1 MPGRSILSPFGERT
15 RAGRDDAQLVS
26 RGVVVESGPQ
36 LRARQALRAAERLS
50 RAVVDG
56 LEEGVMVTD
65 AELRPVSWNAS
76 ALRILGVS
84 AEQLAAEGL
93 IGGSAGS
100 LRYGDGKPVTTGD
113 NPPSRA
119 LRQGAPVRATLR
131 RTPPQG
137 TERWITVLA
146 RPIGGAHGTSRQG
159 VVCTFADVTSSVE
172 AERRLREERDRAQR
186 YLEVASTLV
195 VVLDSQG
202 RVELINRQGCELLGF
217 EERELLGRD
226 WLEMVVPTEDRLDAR
241 LAFLRL
247 VSGVEPPGET
257 LETFVRTKTAET
269 RKIAWRN
276 AVLRDAEGTII
287 SVLRSGEDV
296 TARREAEAQVTFLA
310 YHDRLT
316 GLPNRA
322 LLEEQLTRDL
332 TRARRSGAPVALL
345 YFDLDNFKLV
355 NDSFGHTAGDEV
367 LRETALR
374 VSELTRT
381 GDVLARQ
388 GGDEFLLLLDCS
400 AATAAAAADGDA
412 PVTDPRAIAQIA
424 GDRIAAAL
432 ERPFEVSG
440 AEFHVG
446 ASIGV
451 ALFPEHADDQEALF
465 KAADAAMYQAKRAGG
480 GTVAFYEPRESDAR
494 QRLSL
499 TTRLRRAIDD
509 GELRLHYQPIVAVAD
524 GRLDALE
531 ALVRWEDPDEGLI
544 PPGAFIPVAEETG
557 LIDGIGA
564 WVVEALCQQAVTW
577 AAEGFAPRLNFNLS
591 PRQLRRTDLVSSIAA
606 RIASHRL
613 DPGQFCAELT
623 ETALLSDAR
632 RQRSLLTELNEAGL
646 AIAIDDFGAGHS
658 SLGRLRDLP
667 VQVLK
672 VDRSFLRRVPD
683 DAGSASIV
691 AAILDLGRALGMTTV
706 VEGVEEQEQLDFLRS
721 HGCPLVQGFLLGRPV
736 PPDELMRSLP
746 ATAAAAAKGVVL

>member
-1 MPGRSILSPFGERT
+1 MAGRRILAPFGERA
-15 RAGRDDAQLVS
+15 RDGRDDATQLVS

-36 LRARQALRAAERLS
+36 HRARQALRAAERLS

-56 LEEGVMVTD
+56 LEEGVVVTD
-65 AELRPVSWNAS
+65 AELLPLSWNAS
-76 ALRILGVS
+76 ALRILGCD
-84 AEQLAAEGL
+84 ADQLRAGGLAAPE
-93 IGGSAGS
+93 IGA
-100 LRYGDGKPVTTGD
+100 LRYGDGRPVTARD
-113 NPPSRA
+113 NPPTRA
-119 LRQGAPVRATLR
+119 LRQGGPVRATLR
-131 RTPPQG
+131 RTPAG
-137 TERWITVLA
+137 GSAERWITVLA
-146 RPIGGAHGTSRQG
+146 RPIGGAHGSARQG

-195 VVLDSQG
+195 VVLDAQG

-217 EERELLGRD
+217 EEDELLGRD
-226 WLEMVVPTEDRLDAR
+226 WLEAVVPTEDRLDAR

-257 LETFVRTKTAET
+257 LETFVRTKAGDG

-276 AVLRDAEGTII
+276 AVLRDAEGTIV

-296 TARREAEAQVTFLA
+296 TARREAEAQVTYLA

-367 LRETALR
+367 LRETAIR

-400 AATAAAAADGDA
+400 GDDPHEAAE
-412 PVTDPRAIAQIA
+412 IA
-424 GDRIAAAL
+424 GARIAAAL
-432 ERPFEVSG
+432 ERPFEISG

-451 ALFPEHADDQEALF
+451 ALCPDHGEDPESLL
-465 KAADAAMYQAKRAGG
+465 KCADAAMYQAKRTGG
-480 GTVAFYEPRESDAR
+480 GTVAFYEPHASDAR

-499 TTRLRRAIDD
+499 TTRLRRAIDE
-509 GELRLHYQPIVAVAD
+509 GELRLHYQPIVRVAD
-524 GRLDALE
+524 GSLDALE
-531 ALVRWEDPDEGLI
+531 ALVRWEDPEEGLVA
-544 PPGAFIPVAEETG
+544 PGAFIPVAEETG

-564 WVVEALCQQAVTW
+564 WVVEALCVQAATW
-577 AAEGFAPRLNFNLS
+577 GAEGFRPRLNFNLS
-591 PRQLRRTDLVSSIAA
+591 PRQLRRGDLVGSIAA

-613 DPGQFCAELT
+613 DPAQFCAELT

-646 AIAIDDFGAGHS
+646 SIAIDDFGSGHS
-658 SLGRLRDLP
+658 SLARLRDLP

-683 DAGSASIV
+683 DAGSTAIV
-691 AAILDLGRALGMTTV
+691 AAILDLARALGMTTV
-706 VEGVEEQEQLDFLRS
+706 VEGVETAEQLELLRA
-721 HGCPLVQGFLLGRPV
+721 HGCPLAQGFLLGRPV
-736 PPDELMRSLP
+736 PADELSGVRS
-746 ATAAAAAKGVVL
+746 

>member
-1 MPGRSILSPFGERT
+1 MLGRSILSPFGERT

-56 LEEGVMVTD
+56 LEEGVLVID
-65 AELRPVSWNAS
+65 AALRPVSWNAS

-93 IGGSAGS
+93 IAGSAGA
-100 LRYGDGKPVTTGD
+100 LRYGDGKPVTAGD
-113 NPPSRA
+113 NPPARA

-131 RTPPQG
+131 RTPSAG
-137 TERWITVLA
+137 SERWITMLA

-257 LETFVRTKTAET
+257 LETFVRTKNAET

-316 GLPNRA
+316 GLPNRT

-400 AATAAAAADGDA
+400 AAGAEPGAA
-412 PVTDPRAIAQIA
+412 VTDPRAVAQIA

-451 ALFPEHADDQEALF
+451 ALFPEHADDQESLF

-499 TTRLRRAIDD
+499 TTRLRRAIDE
-509 GELRLHYQPIVAVAD
+509 GALRLHYQPIVRVSD
-524 GRLDALE
+524 GSLDALE

-564 WVVEALCQQAVTW
+564 WVVEALCEQAVAW
-577 AAEGFAPRLNFNLS
+577 KAEGFAPRLNFNLS
-591 PRQLRRTDLVSSIAA
+591 PRQLRRADLVSSIAA
-606 RIASHRL
+606 QIASHGL
-613 DPGQFCAELT
+613 EPDQFCAELT

-632 RQRSLLTELNEAGL
+632 RQRSLLTELKEAGL

-683 DAGSASIV
+683 DAGSAMIV
-691 AAILDLGRALGMTTV
+691 AAVLDLGRALGMTTV
-706 VEGVEEQEQLDFLRS
+706 VEGVEEQEQLDFLRA

-736 PPDELMRSLP
+736 PADELMRTLP

>member
-1 MPGRSILSPFGERT
+1 MGPRSILSPFGERT

-76 ALRILGVS
+76 ALRILGVT

-93 IGGSAGS
+93 ASGAIGA
-100 LRYGDGKPVTTGD
+100 LRYGDGRPVTRAD

-119 LRQGAPVRATLR
+119 LRQGSPVRATLR
-131 RTPPQG
+131 RTPPEG
-137 TERWITVLA
+137 AADRWITVLA

-159 VVCTFADVTSSVE
+159 VVCTFADVTNSVE

-195 VVLDSQG
+195 VVLDAQG
-202 RVELINRQGCELLGF
+202 RVELINNQGCRLLGF
-217 EERELLGRD
+217 EEDELLGRD
-226 WLEMVVPTEDRLDAR
+226 WLEMVVPSDDRLDAR

-257 LETFVRTKTAET
+257 LETFVRTKPGDQ

-276 AVLRDAEGTII
+276 AVLRDAEGTITA
-287 SVLRSGEDV
+287 VLRSGEDV

-322 LLEEQLTRDL
+322 LLEEQLTRDV

-400 AATAAAAADGDA
+400 NTAAEAGGA
-412 PVTDPRAIAQIA
+412 TDPRAVAQIA

-432 ERPFEVSG
+432 DRPFEVHG

-451 ALFPEHADDQEALF
+451 ALFPEHADDPETLF
-465 KAADAAMYQAKRAGG
+465 KCADAAMYQAKRAGG
-480 GTVAFYEPRESDAR
+480 GTVAFYEPHVSDAR

-499 TTRLRRAIDD
+499 TTRLRRAIDE
-509 GELRLHYQPIVAVAD
+509 GELRLHYQPIVRVAD
-524 GRLDALE
+524 GGLEALE
-531 ALVRWEDPDEGLI
+531 ALVRWEDPEEGLI

-557 LIDGIGA
+557 LIDGIGT
-564 WVVEALCQQAVTW
+564 WVVEALCEQAVVW
-577 AAEGFAPRLNFNLS
+577 AADGFRPRLNFNLS
-591 PRQLRRTDLVSSIAA
+591 PRQLRRADLVSSIAA
-606 RIASHRL
+606 TITAHRL
-613 DPGQFCAELT
+613 DPAQFCAELT

-672 VDRSFLRRVPD
+672 VDRCFLARVPE

-706 VEGVEEQEQLDFLRS
+706 VEGVEDEAQLDFLRTR
-721 HGCPLVQGFLLGRPV
+721 GCPLVQGFLTGRPV
-736 PPDELMRSLP
+736 PADLVPRSAP
-746 ATAAAAAKGVVL
+746 AASDVAP

>member
-1 MPGRSILSPFGERT
+1 MAGRSILSPFGERT
-15 RAGRDDAQLVS
+15 RNGRDDAQLVS

-65 AELRPVSWNAS
+65 AALRPVSWNAS
-76 ALRILGVS
+76 ALRILGAS
-84 AEQLAAEGL
+84 AEQLVADGL
-93 IGGSAGS
+93 LSGATVA
-100 LRYGDGKPVTTGD
+100 LRYGDGRPVTAGD
-113 NPPSRA
+113 NPPARA
-119 LRQGAPVRATLR
+119 LRQGTPVRATLR
-131 RTPPQG
+131 RTPSDG
-137 TERWITVLA
+137 AADRWITVLA

-172 AERRLREERDRAQR
+172 AEQRLREERDRAQR

-195 VVLDSQG
+195 VVLDARG
-202 RVELINRQGCELLGF
+202 RVELINNQGCELLGF

-226 WLEMVVPTEDRLDAR
+226 WLEMVVLPEDRLDAR

-257 LETFVRTKTAET
+257 LETFVRTKSGEQ

-276 AVLRDAEGTII
+276 AVLRDAEGEITA
-287 SVLRSGEDV
+287 VLRSGEDV
-296 TARREAEAQVTFLA
+296 TARRQAEAQVTFLA

-332 TRARRSGAPVALL
+332 TRARRSSAPVALL

-367 LRETALR
+367 LRETAIR
-374 VSELTRT
+374 VSELTRS

-388 GGDEFLLLLDCS
+388 GGDEFLLLLDCGAE
-400 AATAAAAADGDA
+400 AAGSG
-412 PVTDPRAIAQIA
+412 DPRAVAQLA

-432 ERPFEVSG
+432 DRPFEVHD

-451 ALFPEHADDQEALF
+451 ALFPEHADDPESLL

-480 GTVAFYEPRESDAR
+480 GTVAFYEPHESDAR

-499 TTRLRRAIDD
+499 TTRLRRAIDE
-509 GELRLHYQPIVAVAD
+509 GELRLHYQPIVRPSD
-524 GRLDALE
+524 GALEALE
-531 ALVRWEDPDEGLI
+531 ALVRWDDPEEGLI

-564 WVVEALCQQAVTW
+564 WVVEALCEQAVAW
-577 AAEGFAPRLNFNLS
+577 GREGFRPRLTFNLS
-591 PRQLRRTDLVSSIAA
+591 PRQLRRADLVGSIAA
-606 RIASHRL
+606 RIASHGL

-623 ETALLSDAR
+623 ESALLSDAR
-632 RQRSLLTELNEAGL
+632 RQRSLLTELREAGL
-646 AIAIDDFGAGHS
+646 SIAIDDFGAGHS

-672 VDRSFLRRVPD
+672 VDRSFLARVPED
-683 DAGSASIV
+683 PSSTAIVSAV
-691 AAILDLGRALGMTTV
+691 LDLGAALGMTTV
-706 VEGVEEQEQLDFLRS
+706 VEGVEERAQLDFLRAQ
-721 HGCPLVQGFLLGRPV
+721 GCPLVQGYLTGRPV
-736 PPDELMRSLP
+736 PPEQVPRSEAL
-746 ATAAAAAKGVVL
+746 A

>member
-1 MPGRSILSPFGERT
+1 MSQT
-15 RAGRDDAQLVS
+15 V
-26 RGVVVESGPQ
+26 
-36 LRARQALRAAERLS
+36 
-50 RAVVDG
+50 
-56 LEEGVMVTD
+56 
-65 AELRPVSWNAS
+65 
-76 ALRILGVS
+76 
-84 AEQLAAEGL
+84 
-93 IGGSAGS
+93 
-100 LRYGDGKPVTTGD
+100 
-113 NPPSRA
+113 
-119 LRQGAPVRATLR
+119 AT
-131 RTPPQG
+131 Q
-137 TERWITVLA
+137 
-146 RPIGGAHGTSRQG
+146 
-159 VVCTFADVTSSVE
+159 
-172 AERRLREERDRAQR
+172 RRLREERDRAQR

-195 VVLDSQG
+195 VVLDAHG
-202 RVELINRQGCELLGF
+202 RVELINNQGCRLLGF
-217 EERELLGRD
+217 EEADLLGRD
-226 WLEMVVPTEDRLDAR
+226 WLEMVVPSQDRLDAR

-257 LETFVRTKTAET
+257 LETFVRTKTGET

-276 AVLRDAEGTII
+276 AVLRDAEGTITA
-287 SVLRSGEDV
+287 VLRSGEDV

-367 LRETALR
+367 LREAAIR

-388 GGDEFLLLLDCS
+388 GGDEFLLLLDC
-400 AATAAAAADGDA
+400 AAAAEAA
-412 PVTDPRAIAQIA
+412 ATTDPRAVAQIA
-424 GDRIAAAL
+424 GDRIAAVL
-432 ERPFEVSG
+432 DRPFEVHG

-451 ALFPEHADDQEALF
+451 ALFPEHADDPETLF
-465 KAADAAMYQAKRAGG
+465 KCADAAMYQAKRAGG
-480 GTVAFYEPRESDAR
+480 GTVAFYEPQESDAR
-494 QRLSL
+494 MRLSL
-499 TTRLRRAIDD
+499 TTRLRRAIDE
-509 GELRLHYQPIVAVAD
+509 GELRLHYQPIVRAAD
-524 GRLDALE
+524 GGLEALE
-531 ALVRWEDPDEGLI
+531 ALVRWEDPEEGLI

-564 WVVEALCQQAVTW
+564 WVVEALCEQAVAW
-577 AAEGFAPRLNFNLS
+577 AAEGFRPRLNFNLS
-591 PRQLRRTDLVSSIAA
+591 PRQLRRADLVSSIAE

-646 AIAIDDFGAGHS
+646 SIAIDDFGAGHS

-672 VDRSFLRRVPD
+672 VDRSFLARVPQ
-683 DAGSASIV
+683 DAGSAAIV
-691 AAILDLGRALGMTTV
+691 AAVLDLGRALGMTTV
-706 VEGVEEQEQLDFLRS
+706 VEGVEEPEQLAFLRTHS
-721 HGCPLVQGFLLGRPV
+721 CPLVQGYLTGRPV
-736 PPDELMRSLP
+736 PAELVPRE
-746 ATAAAAAKGVVL
+746 AAA

>member
-1 MPGRSILSPFGERT
+1 MAGRRILSPFGERT
-15 RAGRDDAQLVS
+15 REGRDDAQLVS

-76 ALRILGVS
+76 ALRILGVT
-84 AEQLAAEGL
+84 AEQLKAAGL
-93 IGGSAGS
+93 ASGAIGT
-100 LRYGDGKPVTTGD
+100 LRYGDGKPVTAGD

-131 RTPPQG
+131 RTPPDG
-137 TERWITVLA
+137 EDRWITVLA
-146 RPIGGAHGTSRQG
+146 RPLGGAHGTTRQG
-159 VVCTFADVTSSVE
+159 VVCTFADVTNSVE

-195 VVLDSQG
+195 VVLDSRG

-217 EERELLGRD
+217 EEADLLGRD

-257 LETFVRTKTAET
+257 LETFVRTKTGDA

-276 AVLRDAEGTII
+276 AALRDAEGTITA
-287 SVLRSGEDV
+287 VLRSGEDV

-322 LLEEQLTRDL
+322 LLEEQLTRDI

-355 NDSFGHTAGDEV
+355 NDSLGHTAGDEV

-388 GGDEFLLLLDCS
+388 GGDEFLLLLDC
-400 AATAAAAADGDA
+400 AAAASEAGA
-412 PVTDPRAIAQIA
+412 AVTDPRAVAQIA

-451 ALFPEHADDQEALF
+451 ALFPEHADDPESLF
-465 KAADAAMYQAKRAGG
+465 KCADAAMYQAKRAGG
-480 GTVAFYEPRESDAR
+480 GTVAFYEPRASDAR

-499 TTRLRRAIDD
+499 TTRLRRAIDE
-509 GELRLHYQPIVAVAD
+509 GELRLHFQPIVHAAD
-524 GRLDALE
+524 GCLDSLE
-531 ALVRWEDPDEGLI
+531 ALVRWENPEEGLI

-564 WVVEALCQQAVTW
+564 WVVEALCEQAVVW
-577 AAEGFAPRLNFNLS
+577 GSEGFRPRLNFNLS
-591 PRQLRRTDLVSSIAA
+591 PRQLRRADLVSSIAA

-632 RQRSLLTELNEAGL
+632 RQRSLLTELREAGL

-672 VDRSFLRRVPD
+672 VDRSFLARVPD
-683 DAGSASIV
+683 DPSSTAIV

-706 VEGVEEQEQLDFLRS
+706 VEGVEEPEQLAFLRG

-736 PPDELMRSLP
+736 PAEELVRAPS
-746 ATAAAAAKGVVL
+746 TAATPPTRGDRGGAP

>member
-1 MPGRSILSPFGERT
+1 MLGRSIRSPFGERA

-26 RGVVVESGPQ
+26 RGGVVESGLH

-56 LEEGVMVTD
+56 LEEGVVVTD

-76 ALRILGVS
+76 A
-84 AEQLAAEGL
+84 AEGL
-93 IGGSAGS
+93 ASGSAGA
-100 LRYGDGKPVTTGD
+100 LRYGDGKPVTSGD

-137 TERWITVLA
+137 TERWITMLA

-159 VVCTFADVTSSVE
+159 VVCTFADATSSVE

-226 WLEMVVPTEDRLDAR
+226 WLEAVVPAEDRLDAR

-247 VSGVEPPGET
+247 VSGVEQPGET
-257 LETFVRTKTAET
+257 LETFVRTKNAET

-276 AVLRDAEGTII
+276 AVLRDAEGTINA
-287 SVLRSGEDV
+287 VLRSGEDV

-332 TRARRSGAPVALL
+332 TRARRNGAPVALL

-400 AATAAAAADGDA
+400 AAATAGAATDVDASAA
-412 PVTDPRAIAQIA
+412 TDPRAIAQIA

-451 ALFPEHADDQEALF
+451 ALFPEHADDQESLF

-509 GELRLHYQPIVAVAD
+509 GELRLHYQPIVRVSD
-524 GRLDALE
+524 GSLDSLE
-531 ALVRWEDPDEGLI
+531 ALVRWEDPEEGLI

-564 WVVEALCQQAVTW
+564 WVVEALCEQAVTW

-591 PRQLRRTDLVSSIAA
+591 PRQLRRADLVSSIAA
-606 RIASHRL
+606 QIASHRL
-613 DPGQFCAELT
+613 DAGQFCAELT

-632 RQRSLLTELNEAGL
+632 RQRSLLTELKEAGL

-683 DAGSASIV
+683 DTGSAAIV

-706 VEGVEEQEQLDFLRS
+706 VEGVEEQEQLDFLRA
-721 HGCPLVQGFLLGRPV
+721 HGCPLAQGFLLSRPV
-736 PPDELMRSLP
+736 PADELMRTLP

>member
-1 MPGRSILSPFGERT
+1 MAGRRILAPVGERV
-15 RAGRDDAQLVS
+15 RDGRDDAQLGS
-26 RGVVVESGPQ
+26 RGGVVVESGPQ
-36 LRARQALRAAERLS
+36 HRARQALRAAERLS

-76 ALRILGVS
+76 ALRILGCD
-84 AEQLAAEGL
+84 AEQLRARGL
-93 IGGSAGS
+93 EADGIGT
-100 LRYGDGKPVTTGD
+100 LRYGDGRPLSGGD
-113 NPPSRA
+113 NPPRRA
-119 LRQGAPVRATLR
+119 LRQGGPVRATIR
-131 RTPPQG
+131 RTPPAG
-137 TERWITVLA
+137 DRRGERWITVLA

-217 EERELLGRD
+217 EETELLGRD
-226 WLEMVVPTEDRLDAR
+226 WLEAVVPTEDRLDAR

-257 LETFVRTKTAET
+257 LETFVRTKHGET

-276 AVLRDAEGTII
+276 AALRDAEGTIV

-296 TARREAEAQVTFLA
+296 TARREAEAQVTYLA

-400 AATAAAAADGDA
+400 GGDDPHEAAE
-412 PVTDPRAIAQIA
+412 IA
-424 GDRIAAAL
+424 GARIAAAL
-432 ERPFEVSG
+432 ERPFELSG

-451 ALFPEHADDQEALF
+451 ALCPEHGDDPETLF
-465 KAADAAMYQAKRAGG
+465 KCADAAMYQAKRAGG
-480 GTVAFYEPRESDAR
+480 GTVAFYEPHASDAR

-499 TTRLRRAIDD
+499 TTRLRRAIEED
-509 GELRLHYQPIVAVAD
+509 ELRLHYQPIVRVAD
-524 GRLDALE
+524 GSLTAVE
-531 ALVRWEDPDEGLI
+531 ALVRWQDPEEGLI

-564 WVVEALCQQAVTW
+564 WVVEALCQQAVAW
-577 AAEGFAPRLNFNLS
+577 GAEGFRPRLAFNLS
-591 PRQLRRTDLVSSIAA
+591 PRQLRRADLVGSIAA

-623 ETALLSDAR
+623 ETTLLSDAR
-632 RQRSLLTELNEAGL
+632 RQRSLLTELHEAGL
-646 AIAIDDFGAGHS
+646 ALAIDDFGSGHA
-658 SLGRLRDLP
+658 SLARLRDLP

-672 VDRSFLRRVPD
+672 VDRSFLARVPD
-683 DAGSASIV
+683 DAGSTAIV
-691 AAILDLGRALGMTTV
+691 TAILDLARALGMTTV
-706 VEGVEEQEQLDFLRS
+706 VEGVETPEQLELLRA
-721 HGCPLVQGFLLGRPV
+721 HGCPLAQGFLLGRPV
-736 PPDELMRSLP
+736 PAEDLVRERIAP
-746 ATAAAAAKGVVL
+746 

>member
-1 MPGRSILSPFGERT
+1 MAGRRILAPFGERAP
-15 RAGRDDAQLVS
+15 AGRDDAQLVS
-26 RGVVVESGPQ
+26 RGMVVKGG
-36 LRARQALRAAERLS
+36 ARQALRAAERLS

-56 LEEGVMVTD
+56 LEEGVVVTD
-65 AELRPVSWNAS
+65 AELRPVRWNAS
-76 ALRILGVS
+76 ALRILGIG
-84 AEQLAAEGL
+84 AEQLAAHGL
-93 IGGSAGS
+93 ASAAIGV
-100 LRYGDGKPVTTGD
+100 LRYDDGRPLTAGD
-113 NPPSRA
+113 NPPRRA
-119 LRQGAPVRATLR
+119 LRQGGPVRATLR
-131 RTPPQG
+131 RISPEGP
-137 TERWITVLA
+137 ERSITVLA
-146 RPIGGAHGTSRQG
+146 RPIGGALGTSRQG
-159 VVCTFADVTSSVE
+159 VVCTFADVTRSVE

-195 VVLDSQG
+195 VVLDGNG

-217 EERELLGRD
+217 DEGEVVGRD
-226 WLEMVVPTEDRLDAR
+226 WFEMVVPPSDRLDAR

-247 VSGVEPPGET
+247 ASGVEAPRES
-257 LETFVRTKTAET
+257 LETFVHTKAGES

-276 AVLRDAEGTII
+276 AVLHDAEGTITA
-287 SVLRSGEDV
+287 VLRSGEDV
-296 TARREAEAQVTFLA
+296 TARREAEAQVAYLA

-316 GLPNRA
+316 GLPNRT

-332 TRARRSGAPVALL
+332 TRARRSGGPVALL

-355 NDSFGHTAGDEV
+355 NDSLGHTAGDAV

-374 VSELTRT
+374 ISELTRT

-388 GGDEFLLLLDCS
+388 GGDEFLLLLDC
-400 AATAAAAADGDA
+400 AGGGID
-412 PVTDPRAIAQIA
+412 DPRVAAQIA

-451 ALFPEHADDQEALF
+451 ALYPEHAEDPEGLLQS
-465 KAADAAMYQAKRAGG
+465 ADAAMYQAKRAGG
-480 GTVAFYEPRESDAR
+480 GTVAFYEPQGGDAR

-499 TTRLRRAIDD
+499 TTRLRRAIDAD
-509 GELRLHYQPIVAVAD
+509 ELRLHFQPIVRVEDGALEAV
-524 GRLDALE
+524 E
-531 ALVRWEDPDEGLI
+531 ALVRWEDPVEGLV
-544 PPGAFIPVAEETG
+544 PPAGFIPVAEETG

-564 WVVEALCQQAVTW
+564 WVVEALCVQAAAW
-577 AAEGFAPRLNFNLS
+577 AAERFAPRLCFNLS
-591 PRQLRRTDLVSSIAA
+591 PRQLRRGDLVSSIAA

-632 RQRSLLTELNEAGL
+632 RHNSLLTELNEAGL
-646 AIAIDDFGAGHS
+646 AIAIDDFGSGHS

-672 VDRSFLRRVPD
+672 VDRSFLARVPD

-691 AAILDLGRALGMTTV
+691 AAVLDLAKALGMTTV
-706 VEGVEEQEQLDFLRS
+706 VEGVEDRAQLDFLRA
-721 HGCPLVQGFLLGRPV
+721 HGCPLAQGFLLGRPV
-736 PPDELMRSLP
+736 PADQLDRSP
-746 ATAAAAAKGVVL
+746 AVSW